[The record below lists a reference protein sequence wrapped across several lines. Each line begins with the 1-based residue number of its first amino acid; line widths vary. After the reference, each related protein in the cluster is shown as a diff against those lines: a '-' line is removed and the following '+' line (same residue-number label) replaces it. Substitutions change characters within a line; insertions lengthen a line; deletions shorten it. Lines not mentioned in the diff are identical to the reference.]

1 MNPQNNKPVQSQNQ
15 ANLNSIQQQR
25 NPSKANFVP
34 DQLGAYLHARPSGSH
49 NHDLSLLNDQSRAIL
64 QNPSNSQDR
73 TDQLAA
79 FLNANN
85 QYQSQNQNYHSMRN
99 HNLNMPNQIM
109 PNPTVRSWNDSMNPN
124 YHFIE
129 NLKYDDDEELPSSR
143 FQGELSNQEK
153 TQSVDLD
160 KITHLSIKI
169 KRKILAASS
178 FHEQILPIMVS
189 LGVDEHN
196 SDKRA
201 PLDLI
206 CVIDHSGSMSG
217 TKIELVKNTFNYL
230 LRYLNDYDRLSIII
244 FDNQASRLV
253 PLITTSQKNKEKI
266 FAALRSVQGR
276 GGTDINL
283 GMMHAFQV
291 LNQRRHKNSVTS
303 IFLLSDGLDKGAE
316 NKIKDSLT
324 KFKIGQ
330 DVTINTFG
338 FGRDHDPELMVN
350 ISNLRDGNFYFIDK
364 LDSIDEAFVDCLGGL
379 LSSVGQSAKIKIQT
393 SPSDVL
399 PNISINKAYGDE
411 SMWQLENQTYTT
423 NICPVVSSQKKDYVL
438 EIKIPSTTKN
448 LLDHEKNIKIISAEA
463 IITGFD
469 GKETIKKADLSI
481 TLLNETEQI
490 QEEEDDDIDVMKHF
504 YRVKGSLVMDE
515 GRKLADRNQYEEAKK
530 TLENFKQEIANSRL
544 KEDTYIKNMIKDIDA
559 TIRDINPVVY
569 HTTGRQMI
577 WNNQKAQM
585 QQRSNITM
593 ANSNMMPMQQMMN
606 QEVQTLKSKKYS

>member
-1 MNPQNNKPVQSQNQ
+1 
-15 ANLNSIQQQR
+15 
-25 NPSKANFVP
+25 
-34 DQLGAYLHARPSGSH
+34 
-49 NHDLSLLNDQSRAIL
+49 
-64 QNPSNSQDR
+64 
-73 TDQLAA
+73 
-79 FLNANN
+79 
-85 QYQSQNQNYHSMRN
+85 
-99 HNLNMPNQIM
+99 
-109 PNPTVRSWNDSMNPN
+109 
-124 YHFIE
+124 
-129 NLKYDDDEELPSSR
+129 
-143 FQGELSNQEK
+143 
-153 TQSVDLD
+153 
-160 KITHLSIKI
+160 
-169 KRKILAASS
+169 
-178 FHEQILPIMVS
+178 
-189 LGVDEHN
+189 
-196 SDKRA
+196 
-201 PLDLI
+201 
-206 CVIDHSGSMSG
+206 
-217 TKIELVKNTFNYL
+217 
-230 LRYLNDYDRLSIII
+230 
-244 FDNQASRLV
+244 
-253 PLITTSQKNKEKI
+253 
-266 FAALRSVQGR
+266 VQGR

-577 WNNQKAQM
+577 WNNQS
-585 QQRSNITM
+585 SN
-593 ANSNMMPMQQMMN
+593 AA
-606 QEVQTLKSKKYS
+606 KK